1 MENFGEQLSQ
11 FPRILLVDDDK
22 FLVEFF
28 VRVFQSHGFQTVCC
42 QNGEEALQFLE
53 KESSNFDLAV
63 IDLLMP
69 IKSGWDLIRQ
79 MKAEDSLSH
88 IPILAMTGLNLSFDE
103 YSEIKN
109 MADGVLVKG
118 EFDITALTETVKK
131 LMQIE
136 V

>member
-1 MENFGEQLSQ
+1 
-11 FPRILLVDDDK
+11 
-22 FLVEFF
+22 
-28 VRVFQSHGFQTVCC
+28 
-42 QNGEEALQFLE
+42 
-53 KESSNFDLAV
+53 
-63 IDLLMP
+63 MP